1 MCTGGPSCD
10 AGTALPHWPP
20 SVSPDNDGVEEVEK
34 NLMTQKCCVDGKSL
48 GLRER
53 LRSPYHYYARPASI
67 TANGAERASA
77 LGPFYVC
84 RDLKS
89 DGDVWPPE
97 TEEVLCRCGRWA
109 REPLKM
115 YGRRRDEVAPGDGRV
130 VEWPN
135 DLEFSTARRFASAR
149 TADDYA
155 RRLNHRVPQN
165 WEVIVAVSALLG
177 TASAPLFESAIRW
190 VMGSL
195 T

>member
-1 MCTGGPSCD
+1 MPRWYGAAALATVRLPCT
-10 AGTALPHWPP
+10 
-20 SVSPDNDGVEEVEK
+20 DGVEEVEK
-34 NLMTQKCCVDGKSL
+34 FPMTQECCVDGKRL
-48 GLRER
+48 GLRDR
-53 LRSPYHYYARPASI
+53 LRSPYYYYARPASI
-67 TANGAERASA
+67 TTNGDEGTST
-77 LGPFYVC
+77 LVPFYVC
-84 RDLKS
+84 RDLKR

-109 REPLKM
+109 RNPAKM
-115 YGRRRDEVAPGDGRV
+115 YGKRRDEIAPGDGRI

-135 DLEFSTARRFASAR
+135 DMEFSTARRFASAR

-177 TASAPLFESAIRW
+177 TASAPLVESAIRW
-190 VMGSL
+190 AIGAL